1 MAVLV
6 GLLASV
12 AYGTSDFI
20 GGLVSR
26 RNHVFTVLLWGQFV
40 GIAMV
45 LFGLPFV
52 GGGPPVASWL
62 WISAVAGV
70 AGVIGAALLFRGLA
84 KGRMGVVGPIT
95 GVLAAA
101 LPVVFGLLTGE
112 RPSPLSLMGVVVALG
127 AIALVSSSPDPD
139 TLRADVGKGAG
150 RGLPEAFGAGIC
162 FAAFFII
169 LDGIGD
175 DAGLWPVLGMRLS
188 SVAISGSILVARRV
202 SPRPAPGTGLGVLG
216 GGGHHRRLPVRRRN
230 PSGAP
235 IGGGRAH
242 SSVSGDHG
250 GPGPN
255 VPQGASQR
263 DATGRPPAGGG
274 RRGTDHRGVS
284 STGVT
289 EP

>member
-1 MAVLV
+1 VRDWPAMAVLV

-216 GGGHHRRLPVRRRN
+216 GGAVGTTADYLFVVGTRLGLLSVVAVLTSLYPVTTVVLARTFLRERI
-230 PSGAP
+230 SGM
-235 IGGGRAH
+235 
-242 SSVSGDHG
+242 
-250 GPGPN
+250 
-255 VPQGASQR
+255 QL
-263 DATGRPPAGGG
+263 AGLLLAAV
-274 RRGTDHRGVS
+274 GVVLI
-284 STGVT
+284 TAG
-289 EP
+289 